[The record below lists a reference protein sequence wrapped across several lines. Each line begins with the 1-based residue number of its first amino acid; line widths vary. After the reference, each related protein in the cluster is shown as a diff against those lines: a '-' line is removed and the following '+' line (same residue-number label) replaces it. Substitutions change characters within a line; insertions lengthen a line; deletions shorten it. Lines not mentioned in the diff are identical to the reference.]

1 MKHMLITGASSG
13 IGFETFS
20 KCFRNNIYPIAV
32 IRNYEKFKNNL
43 ISQNLQNNKFSIIN
57 CDLEDISAIENI
69 VKEVKKITKKL
80 DHLVIN
86 AGFIETS
93 AALMTTKSNIEKHLQ
108 INFIS
113 QILIA
118 QSISKSFF
126 IKQKKGSI
134 VAVSSSAAID
144 ANEARMA
151 YAASKSALSTAI
163 RVLSK
168 ELGKIN
174 IRANIVAPGLTDTEL
189 MQNSTQ
195 PDQIDKFI
203 NELSIKRLGRA
214 EEIASLIHFLS
225 SDESSFITGQ
235 IISIDGGIR

>member
-1 MKHMLITGASSG
+1 MKYMLITGASSG

-20 KCFRNNIYPIAV
+20 KCFRNKIYPIAV
-32 IRNYEKFKNNL
+32 IRNYENFKDNL
-43 ISQNLQNNKFSIIN
+43 ISQNLQHNEFSIIN
-57 CDLEDISAIENI
+57 CDLEDINATENI
-69 VKEVKKITKKL
+69 VNEVKKITKKL

-93 AALMTTKSNIEKHLQ
+93 SALMTTKSNIEKHMN

-118 QSISKSFF
+118 QSISRSFF

-174 IRANIVAPGLTDTEL
+174 IRANIVAPGLTDTKL

-195 PDQIDKFI
+195 PDQIHKFI
-203 NELSIKRLGRA
+203 SELSIKRLGRA

-235 IISIDGGIR
+235 IISVDGGIR

>member
-1 MKHMLITGASSG
+1 MKYMLITGASSG
-13 IGFETFS
+13 IGFETFIQ
-20 KCFRNNIYPIAV
+20 CFKKNIYPIALV
-32 IRNYEKFKNNL
+32 RNIKSFNKNLTNANLRNNQYGSIR
-43 ISQNLQNNKFSIIN
+43 
-57 CDLEDISAIENI
+57 CDLEDINSVENI

-80 DHLVIN
+80 DHLVLN

-93 AALMTTKSNIEKHLQ
+93 PALMTPKLNIEKHLN

-118 QSISKSFF
+118 QSIAKSFF
-126 IKQKKGSI
+126 IKQKAGTI

-168 ELGKIN
+168 ELGRVQ
-174 IRANIVAPGLTDTEL
+174 IRANIVAPGLTDTKL
-189 MQNSTQ
+189 MRNSTE
-195 PDQIDKFI
+195 PDQINKFI
-203 NELSIKRLGRA
+203 NELSLKKLGRA
-214 EEIASLIHFLS
+214 DEIAKLIHFLS
-225 SDESSFITGQ
+225 SEDSSFITGQ

>member
-1 MKHMLITGASSG
+1 MKYMLITGATSG
-13 IGFETFS
+13 IGFETFIQ
-20 KCFRNNIYPIAV
+20 CFKKNIYPIALV
-32 IRNYEKFKNNL
+32 RNIKSFKNNVTNA
-43 ISQNLQNNKFSIIN
+43 NLRNNQYATIT
-57 CDLEDISAIENI
+57 CDLEDMNSVENI

-80 DHLVIN
+80 DHLVLN

-93 AALMTTKSNIEKHLQ
+93 AALMTPKLNIEKHLN

-118 QSISKSFF
+118 QSIAKSFF
-126 IKQKKGSI
+126 IKQKAGTI

-168 ELGKIN
+168 ELGRIQ
-174 IRANIVAPGLTDTEL
+174 IRANVVAPGLTDTKL
-189 MQNSTQ
+189 MRNSTE
-195 PDQIDKFI
+195 PDQINKFI
-203 NELSIKRLGRA
+203 NELSLKKLGRA
-214 EEIASLIHFLS
+214 DEIANLIHFLS
-225 SDESSFITGQ
+225 SEESSFITGQ